1 MLQSM
6 TGFGKASA
14 RISGKKLD
22 VEIRSLNSKQLDLNL
37 RMPYIY
43 HAIEADVRSI
53 IGEALN
59 RGKVDVYINVSGDEI
74 KGKASLNKALAK
86 QYYHELKALA
96 KEINVKDVEYLPLLM
111 RMPDIFK
118 TEETANKAEL
128 TAVVSLVRKAAQM
141 VGQFRQQEGKAL
153 KKDIELHLGEIEK
166 REKEI
171 DGLDKAR
178 IERQKERLM
187 TKITEGLGGR
197 IADMNRFEQEIIYYI
212 EKLDINEE
220 KARLRTHCN
229 YFRQTMNEQNGGR
242 KLGFIVQEIGREIN
256 TIGSK
261 ANDAEIQKIVV
272 GMKDEL
278 EKIKEQLL
286 NIL

>member
-1 MLQSM
+1 M

-14 RISGKKLD
+14 RIAGKKID
-22 VEIRSLNSKQLDLNL
+22 VEIRSLNSKQLDLNI

-43 HAIEADVRSI
+43 HSIEADVRTMI
-53 IGEALN
+53 NELLN
-59 RGKVDVYINVSGDEI
+59 RGKVDVFIGVTGDET
-74 KGKASLNKALAK
+74 KGKASLNKTLAK
-86 QYYHELKALA
+86 QYYTELKALA

-118 TEETANKAEL
+118 TEETADKTEL
-128 TAVVSLVRKAAQM
+128 TAVASLVRKAAQL
-141 VGQFRQQEGKAL
+141 VSQFRQQEGKAL
-153 KKDIELHLGEIEK
+153 KKDIELHLGKIEK
-166 REKEI
+166 GEKEI
-171 DGLDKAR
+171 DAMDATRIDK
-178 IERQKERLM
+178 QKERLRN
-187 TKITEGLGGR
+187 KITEGLGGR
-197 IADMNRFEQEIIYYI
+197 VADMNRFEQEIIYYI

-229 YFRQTMNEQNGGR
+229 YFRQTLNEQNGGR